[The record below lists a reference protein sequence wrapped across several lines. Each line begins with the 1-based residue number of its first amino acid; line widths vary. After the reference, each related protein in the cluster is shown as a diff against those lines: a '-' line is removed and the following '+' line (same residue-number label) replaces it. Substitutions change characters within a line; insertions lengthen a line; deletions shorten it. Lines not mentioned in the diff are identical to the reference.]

1 MRLRGQYTFTI
12 GGLVC
17 ASLLVLGASLLA
29 EQRRYAFQIG
39 NVAAINLA
47 QSLERQIE
55 KHGIAI
61 ASTLADRL
69 VTPLYHHDY
78 RLVAHEAEEQ
88 RGHPDILSAT
98 VVDAAGVVIGD
109 GSAHEGDESRIE
121 LPWVRE
127 ALATGKPVS
136 LRESGVLRVAA
147 PAVAGG
153 HVLGAALLELSME
166 SIRSDIQIE
175 QAHVEGLVRRQFTA
189 LSLTGLSIGILLVT
203 VSMLS
208 AVGVAGGLSRPVV
221 AFAAHARL
229 IGRGEEVQSEGLGR
243 RDEIGDLARA
253 FDEMAATLKQTTVSK
268 DYFDNVLRSM
278 ADMLLVADTDGRVVT
293 ANPSALAELG
303 CGEELLRGMPIDELL
318 PGFPLARPDDARSSP
333 ARASNWFELR
343 KPGGGTV
350 PVRIAAAPLRDAAGN
365 PSGHVF
371 VMQDVAERLASEQ
384 QIERSLVEK
393 EILLREI
400 HHRVK
405 NNLQIISSMLNLQS
419 ERSDDAGTREVFQES
434 EVRIRAMALVH
445 EQLYRSG
452 DLAHVDLASY
462 LDVLARQVIRYFGHG
477 EFRVDVKVDEA
488 IRMVGVDH
496 AIPIGL
502 IVNELIANA
511 VQHGFAQRR
520 TGLVRVELA
529 RTPDGR
535 RLTIT
540 DDGAGVPGNLDI
552 DATESLGLKLVL
564 ALAEQLGGRFEMT
577 RDSGTR
583 CVLHLPPGGAMAALG
598 QSEAKKARQV
608 AA

>member
-1 MRLRGQYTFTI
+1 MRLRGQYTLTI

-29 EQRRYAFQIG
+29 EQRRYSFEIG

-47 QSLERQIE
+47 DSLERQIE
-55 KHGIAI
+55 KHGVSI
-61 ASTLADRL
+61 ASTLANRL

-88 RGHPDILSAT
+88 RAHPDVLSAT
-98 VVDAAGVVIGD
+98 IVDSAGVVIGD
-109 GSAHEGDESRIE
+109 RTEDEGDDSRIE

-136 LRESGVLRVAA
+136 TRESGVLRVAA
-147 PAVAGG
+147 PAVAAG
-153 HVLGAALLELSME
+153 HVLGAALLEISMD
-166 SIRSDIQIE
+166 SIRTDIQIE
-175 QAHVEGLVRRQFTA
+175 QAHLEGLVRRQSASF
-189 LSLTGLSIGILLVT
+189 SLTGLSLGILLVT

-208 AVGVAGGLSRPVV
+208 AIGVAGGLSRPVV
-221 AFAAHARL
+221 AFAAHARQ
-229 IGRGEEVQSEGLGR
+229 IGRGEDVQSEGLGR

-268 DYFDNVLRSM
+268 EYFDNVLRSM
-278 ADMLLVADTDGRVVT
+278 ADMLLVADADGRIVT
-293 ANPSALAELG
+293 ANPSALAEMG
-303 CGEELLRGMPIDELL
+303 CAEELLRGMPVAELL
-318 PGFPLARPDDARSSP
+318 PGFSASGRDDAKSP
-333 ARASNWFELR
+333 DWFELR
-343 KPGGGTV
+343 RPGGGIV

-365 PSGHVF
+365 PSGYVL
-371 VMQDVAERLASEQ
+371 VMQNVSDRLASEK
-384 QIERSLVEK
+384 QIERSLAEK

-419 ERSDDAGTREVFQES
+419 DRSADADTRAVFQES

-462 LDVLARQVIRYFGHG
+462 LDVLAQQVIRYFGHG
-477 EFRVDVKVDEA
+477 EYRVEVKVDEA
-488 IRMVGVDH
+488 IRVVGVDH

-511 VQHGFAQRR
+511 VQHGFALRR

-529 RTPDGR
+529 KTREGR
-535 RLTIT
+535 RLTIS

-552 DATESLGLKLVL
+552 ETSDSLGLKLVL
-564 ALAEQLGGRFEMT
+564 ALAEQLGGKFEMT
-577 RDSGTR
+577 NESGTR

-598 QSEAKKARQV
+598 DGEARKARQV